1 MKPFL
6 PFLAAAI
13 GSAFSVFAQEDCTGG
28 RYSTALFPNVTVT
41 SDVLYGS
48 AIGIEGTPVNLLVDV
63 YTPDGDTETNR
74 PALILAHGGSF
85 YQGSKTLD
93 NAVVE
98 LCNRFA
104 QMGYVTFSMNYRLE
118 SIVNI
123 ALSSDIEKTFLEAVF
138 RAVQDQRTL
147 IRFLEKSVAEGGNP
161 YGINPNLILVGGNSA
176 GAILSLHNAYLEDD
190 AEIPTKIDTSS
201 LGGGFVGDHQGYFAR
216 PKAVVNLCGALGDTS
231 WMVSGNMPFV
241 SVHGNNDAV
250 VPHNSAIANPG
261 IPVMLVHGSES
272 MNFRAMNVGVDNGFR
287 LLPGAG
293 HSPFNSSAAYM
304 DTTFTYVRDWLANK
318 LCTENL
324 SITPTEAS
332 NATPLLYPNPAAG
345 SVQVK
350 HPLNIVPTQVRV
362 FDYQGRMV
370 AAPGMEL
377 SIQHLPAGV
386 YIVELQFVQETRR
399 ERLIVQ

>member
-6 PFLAAAI
+6 PLLAAAI

-28 RYSTALFPNVTVT
+28 RYSTALFPNVNVT
-41 SDVLYGS
+41 SDVQYGT
-48 AIGIEGTPVNLLVDV
+48 ATGVNLDNINLLVDV
-63 YTPDGDTETNR
+63 YMPDGDTVTNR

-104 QMGYVTFSMNYRLE
+104 RMGYVTFSMNYRLE

-123 ALSSDIEKTFLEAVF
+123 ATSSDIEKTFLEAVF

-147 IRFLEKSVAEGGNP
+147 TRFLEKSVAEGGNP

-176 GAILSLHNAYLEDD
+176 GAILSLHNAYLDELP
-190 AEIPTKIDTSS
+190 EIPTKIDTSS
-201 LGGGFVGDHQGYFAR
+201 LGNGYVGDHQGYFAR

-231 WMVSGNMPFV
+231 WLVAGNMPFV

-261 IPVMLVHGSES
+261 IPVMLVHGSQS
-272 MNFRAMNVGVDNGFR
+272 MNYRAMNVGVDNGFR
-287 LLPGAG
+287 LLEGAG

-304 DTTFTYVRDWLANK
+304 DTTFTFVRDWLADK

-324 SITPTEAS
+324 SLAPVAETNTS
-332 NATPLLYPNPAAG
+332 PLLYPNPASG

-350 HPLNIVPTQVRV
+350 HPLNFVPNQVRV
-362 FDYQGRMV
+362 FDYQGRLV
-370 AAPGMEL
+370 AAPGMNL
-377 SIQHLPAGV
+377 SVQGLPAGV
-386 YIVELQFVQETRR
+386 YIVELEFNHEIRR